1 MWKLLLL
8 IAFLFAGCT
17 IPAEVF
23 FRNFS
28 GEKVRLQA
36 SLIDRSRFNKLPNK
50 VTFYDTSTRKHQY
63 YGNWRENGLVT
74 WVDTAT
80 FFIDVPA
87 HTVINIADVS
97 NGLTLGSRQPEVLL
111 LMISAGKTDTLT
123 KGDYPSLAAKF
134 KTKGYNPFG
143 TAVYYYDFR

>member
-8 IAFLFAGCT
+8 IAFLVAGCT

-23 FRNFS
+23 FRNYS
-28 GEKVRLQA
+28 GKKVRLQA

-63 YGNWRENGLVT
+63 YGNWRENVLVR

-80 FFIDVPA
+80 FYIDVPG

-97 NGLTLGSRQPEVLL
+97 NGLTLGSKQPEVLL
-111 LMISAGKTDTLT
+111 LLISDDKTDTLM
-123 KGDYPSLAAKF
+123 KGDYLSLTHKF
-134 KTKGYNPFG
+134 KTKGYNPFS
-143 TAVYYYDFR
+143 TAIYYYDFR